1 MKRAIIALSVAF
13 LCAGPALAQ
22 TPHEAPSGHKMGP
35 TGMPHEGMGDDHQ
48 MEHHQM
54 MGHGDSGF
62 HRRFNDAAKWAEKF
76 DNPERDVWQK
86 PDQVLEALQLTKN
99 ATVADIGAGTGYFT
113 VRIAKAVP
121 QGKVLAADVEKDMV
135 DYLSERT
142 KKEGLAN
149 VIAVQ
154 ATPESAN
161 LPEPADV
168 ILVVDTYHH
177 IGNRVDYFKKLQGS
191 LKPNGK
197 LVIVDFRMD
206 SPDGPPKEHR
216 IPLEKATAE
225 LNQAGYSLSEMK
237 DFLPRQ
243 YLAIYIKSAQ

>member
-1 MKRAIIALSVAF
+1 MKRAITALSVAF
-13 LCAGPALAQ
+13 LCAGPTLAQ
-22 TPHEAPSGHKMGP
+22 TPHDAPSGHKMGP
-35 TGMPHEGMGDDHQ
+35 SGMQHEGMGDHEMGHQ
-48 MEHHQM
+48 QM
-54 MGHGDSGF
+54 MGHGDGGF
-62 HRRFNDAAKWAEKF
+62 HPRFNDAAKWAEKF
-76 DNPERDVWQK
+76 DNPERDDWQK
-86 PDQVLEALQLTKN
+86 PEQVLEALQLPAN

-113 VRIAKAVP
+113 VRLAKAVP
-121 QGKVLAADVEKDMV
+121 QGKVFAADVEKDMV
-135 DYLSERT
+135 DYLSERA
-142 KKEGLAN
+142 KKEGLTN

-154 ATPESAN
+154 AVPEGAN
-161 LPEPADV
+161 LPAPVDA

-191 LKPNGK
+191 LKPSGK

-225 LNQAGYSLSEMK
+225 LKQAGYSLSETK

-243 YLAIYIKSAQ
+243 YLAIYKKSTQ